1 MEMDMKILLLLSAL
15 VLPTHEAVSATPI
28 PSAHAQVSVRADSDS
43 VVIVGIL
50 ADMTAAMAEVA
61 RRNGFDQ
68 STGPAGWLETSY
80 LASAS
85 SRPDVAEYFRSYAA
99 YAVDLDAHIDS
110 IVGGI
115 AQRRFHSAGYDAK
128 TEAEMTAAFMRGF
141 AKTRDRQHLLYVA
154 MQRQS
159 KIALRL
165 HEFLVKVDGRV
176 AVDPKDDKALVF
188 VKPMEHRRY
197 NELAIAIDAANE
209 QVAQLSGQTQT
220 TASGQP

>member
-1 MEMDMKILLLLSAL
+1 MRTLLLLSAL
-15 VLPTHEAVSATPI
+15 VLPTREAVSATPV
-28 PSAHAQVSVRADSDS
+28 PAAHIQVSVRADSDS

-50 ADMTAAMAEVA
+50 SDMTAAIAEVA

-80 LASAS
+80 LSSASA
-85 SRPDVAEYFRSYAA
+85 RPDVAEYFKSYAA
-99 YAVDLDAHIDS
+99 YAADLDAHIDS

-141 AKTRDRQHLLYVA
+141 AKTRDRQHLLYTA

-159 KIALRL
+159 MIALRL
-165 HEFLVKVDGRV
+165 HEFLVKIDARV

-188 VKPMEHRRY
+188 VKPREHRRY
-197 NELAIAIDAANE
+197 NELAVAIDAANE